1 MANPSSWTPH
11 VEAFVDTSRPPSEHV
26 ASIEATTKLVN
37 NDLLSLLDLVKEMEM
52 YLTTSDHVIR
62 SRAEVLAR
70 ITSKPLD
77 SVSVSC
83 LAEFFTS
90 RLSDWQALRG
100 ALVGCLAL
108 LSRKGSLGTIAISNA
123 RKLAQSFF
131 TYVQVQSLT
140 VNDRKLS
147 FEVLHCL
154 LEEYPDAV
162 VVLGDELL
170 YGICEAVDEEK
181 DPDCLMLS
189 FQLVEIVIRLF
200 PDPSDL
206 VTRFAGDIFEILS
219 KYFPVYFTHGGGDE
233 LHATRDD
240 LSRALMN
247 AFCSTPNFEPFAIP
261 LLLDK
266 LSSSLQSAKLDSLKY
281 LTNCLRCYG
290 ADRMLKHSK
299 AIWLNL
305 KDVIFSFPPQ
315 RPLVLTTESS
325 QDTERVEHQI
335 GKEALS
341 CLQTAMLCLTSPD
354 KDVFINL
361 ILEDEDVVKRFGF
374 VLNEGYSV
382 GTSVDIHGQLNAL
395 GSIFSTISKSSTY
408 FCTRVFQKYFPCL
421 LDFLG
426 VSRSGASYSI
436 EMNNVNFP
444 GRVNNAALYLCN
456 DILSACKELTLDSL
470 VFSQDILEQDTW
482 WHVLKR
488 FSDSL
493 SYFAGSLVTTCN
505 EAANSQIQQAVTHSK
520 IRQESIL
527 YSMKVLQTL
536 ATFSEHYS
544 PISESVYHDI
554 LLMLISVVTCKYD
567 DVYLWNLSLKTLGQ
581 IGSSIEDIHDS
592 AKGTI
597 YSRTVVERA
606 ISLLQVD
613 DSALPLS
620 LKLDVVSEI
629 GAIALDPMSRVL
641 KALEEAIVFHIS
653 KACVDGRTESAET
666 AICLLECYSS
676 KLLPRFCTLQ
686 DFDEVLVL
694 FAIRLWEQME
704 SLVASKNEIKVQ
716 GLLDSLM
723 MTMKLLVASCSE
735 EQQSLIVKRA
745 YTIVSAVKCLPLQPF
760 SPSSKLEE
768 LRISPGFS
776 IHNWLV
782 SLFASVVI
790 ALRPQTTLP
799 DVDILLNM
807 FIVFLLKGQLPAA
820 QALASILNKWPSNG
834 NISELSSVYTFDQA
848 IDLVLEKC
856 FTVLSSSS
864 FLANFYSSNDSKIN
878 AIAGLAWVG
887 KGLLMRGHEKVKEIT
902 MFFLKCLLSSQN
914 IEIMQLNQKELDAR
928 SLLATSAADA
938 FQLIMS
944 DSDVCLSKQFHAT
957 TKPLYKQRF
966 FSSLIPVLL
975 SSVKEYATMNTKYT
989 SVIPETVLYRAFGH
1003 LISNTPLAAV
1013 VAESHKIVPTLVD
1026 CLGIL
1031 SLNTQNKDLIY
1042 SLLLVLSGILMDK
1055 NGKEHITENIHLV
1068 INLLA
1073 KLVLYPHM
1081 MLVRETALQCLVAMS
1096 GLPHSRIYPMRLQV
1110 LRAVTKALDDKKW
1123 AVRQE
1128 AVRCRQAW
1136 ASIA

>member
-62 SRAEVLAR
+62 SRGILFLAEVLAR

-108 LSRKGSLGTIAISNA
+108 LRRKGSLGTIAISNA

-131 TYVQVQSLT
+131 MYVQVQSLT

-395 GSIFSTISKSSTY
+395 
-408 FCTRVFQKYFPCL
+408 V
-421 LDFLG
+421 
-426 VSRSGASYSI
+426 
-436 EMNNVNFP
+436 
-444 GRVNNAALYLCN
+444 
-456 DILSACKELTLDSL
+456 
-470 VFSQDILEQDTW
+470 
-482 WHVLKR
+482 
-488 FSDSL
+488 
-493 SYFAGSLVTTCN
+493 
-505 EAANSQIQQAVTHSK
+505 
-520 IRQESIL
+520 
-527 YSMKVLQTL
+527 KVLQTL
-536 ATFSEHYS
+536 ATFPEHYS

-613 DSALPLS
+613 DTALPLS

-666 AICLLECYSS
+666 AICLLECYSC

-807 FIVFLLKGQLPAA
+807 FIVFLLEGQLPAA

-914 IEIMQLNQKELDAR
+914 SEIMQLNQKELDAR

-975 SSVKEYATMNTKYT
+975 SSVKEYATMNTNYR
-989 SVIPETVLYRAFGH
+989 TVLYRAFGH

>member
-1 MANPSSWTPH
+1 M
-11 VEAFVDTSRPPSEHV
+11 
-26 ASIEATTKLVN
+26 
-37 NDLLSLLDLVKEMEM
+37 
-52 YLTTSDHVIR
+52 
-62 SRAEVLAR
+62 
-70 ITSKPLD
+70 
-77 SVSVSC
+77 
-83 LAEFFTS
+83 
-90 RLSDWQALRG
+90 
-100 ALVGCLAL
+100 
-108 LSRKGSLGTIAISNA
+108 
-123 RKLAQSFF
+123 
-131 TYVQVQSLT
+131 YVQVQSLT

-520 IRQESIL
+520 IQQESIL

-536 ATFSEHYS
+536 ATFPEHYS

-613 DSALPLS
+613 DTALPLS

-666 AICLLECYSS
+666 AICLLECYSC

-807 FIVFLLKGQLPAA
+807 FIVFLLEGQLPAA

-914 IEIMQLNQKELDAR
+914 SEIMQLNQKELDAR

-975 SSVKEYATMNTKYT
+975 SSVKEYATMNTNYR
-989 SVIPETVLYRAFGH
+989 TVLYRAFGH

>member
-62 SRAEVLAR
+62 SRGILFLAEVLAR

-108 LSRKGSLGTIAISNA
+108 LRRKGSLGTIAISNA

-131 TYVQVQSLT
+131 MYVQVQSLT

-520 IRQESIL
+520 IQQESIL

-536 ATFSEHYS
+536 ATFPEHYS

-613 DSALPLS
+613 DTALPLS

-666 AICLLECYSS
+666 AICLLECYSC

-807 FIVFLLKGQLPAA
+807 FIVFLLEGQLPAA

-914 IEIMQLNQKELDAR
+914 SEIMQLNQKELDAR

-975 SSVKEYATMNTKYT
+975 SSVKEYATMNTK
-989 SVIPETVLYRAFGH
+989 TVLYRAFGH

>member
-62 SRAEVLAR
+62 SRGILFLAEVLAR

-108 LSRKGSLGTIAISNA
+108 LRRKGSLGTIAISNA

-131 TYVQVQSLT
+131 MYVQVQSLT

-395 GSIFSTISKSSTY
+395 
-408 FCTRVFQKYFPCL
+408 
-421 LDFLG
+421 
-426 VSRSGASYSI
+426 
-436 EMNNVNFP
+436 
-444 GRVNNAALYLCN
+444 
-456 DILSACKELTLDSL
+456 
-470 VFSQDILEQDTW
+470 DILEQDTW

-520 IRQESIL
+520 IQQESIL

-536 ATFSEHYS
+536 ATFPEHYS

-613 DSALPLS
+613 DTALPLS

-666 AICLLECYSS
+666 AICLLECYSC

-807 FIVFLLKGQLPAA
+807 FIVFLLEGQLPAA

-914 IEIMQLNQKELDAR
+914 SEIMQLNQKELDAR

-975 SSVKEYATMNTKYT
+975 SSVKEYATMNTNYR
-989 SVIPETVLYRAFGH
+989 TVLYRAFGH

>member
-62 SRAEVLAR
+62 SRGILFLAEVLAR

-108 LSRKGSLGTIAISNA
+108 LRRKGSLGTIAISNA

-131 TYVQVQSLT
+131 MYVQVQSLT

-520 IRQESIL
+520 IQQESIL

-536 ATFSEHYS
+536 ATFPEHYS

-613 DSALPLS
+613 DTALPLS

-666 AICLLECYSS
+666 AICLLECYSC

-807 FIVFLLKGQLPAA
+807 FIVFLLEGQLPAA

-914 IEIMQLNQKELDAR
+914 SEIMQLNQKELDAR

-975 SSVKEYATMNTKYT
+975 SSVKEYATMNTNYR
-989 SVIPETVLYRAFGH
+989 TVLYRAFGH